1 MKLPFSHTGL
11 TLLTLSLAACG
22 GGGSGGSSTGFSP
35 SYQMQDGSQQP
46 VAVEVNS
53 NVINFTGTLNDVNSA
68 LATAIEP
75 TDAPSESA
83 PSFSLRE
90 LIGKLHQDWRAAAHP
105 MSAQVI
111 GALVSDTSPCPSSGS
126 MASSFDDRN
135 SNGDWDVTEVG
146 SVQFTNCTTLDG
158 ATVNGKIQ
166 DAFNAETTTS
176 TTDTLTFTN
185 FKISKGVY
193 SSEVVS
199 GSAVW
204 TSTESGF
211 PQNNTAYSSNNYRIN
226 DLTVKSTAPVN
237 NVNVT
242 RQFTLNEDLT
252 LVQQSPDFSK
262 VTITGSGSIVSNNA
276 NINGSVAFNI
286 TTPIIKSVSQ
296 PLAYGGAMTVTGSGG
311 TGLYISY
318 AVPDTGSATLQLKH
332 DGQNVGTPK
341 VVSVSTLLGF

>member
-1 MKLPFSHTGL
+1 MKLQFSSAGL
-11 TLLTLSLAACG
+11 TLITLSLAACG
-22 GGGSGGSSTGFSP
+22 SGGGGGGGSSA
-35 SYQMQDGSQQP
+35 SYQMTDGSQQP

-53 NVINFTGTLNDVNSA
+53 NVINFTGTLNDVNDA

-75 TDAPSESA
+75 AASSSESA

-90 LIGKLHQDWRAAAHP
+90 LIGTLHQDWRAAAHP
-105 MSAQVI
+105 MSAQAISVM
-111 GALVSDTSPCPSSGS
+111 VSDTSPCPSGGS
-126 MASSFDDRN
+126 ISSSFDDRN

-146 SVQFTNCTTLDG
+146 TVQFTNCTTPDG
-158 ATVNGKIQ
+158 AIVNGKLQ
-166 DAFNAETTTS
+166 DAFNAETATT

-211 PQNNTAYSSNNYRIN
+211 PQNNTAYSSDNYRIN
-226 DLTVKSTAPVN
+226 NMTVKSTAPVN

-252 LVQQSPDFSK
+252 LVQQSPDLSK

-276 NINGSVAFNI
+276 NINGSVTFNI

-296 PLAYGGAMTVTGSGG
+296 PLAYGGAMTVSGSGG
-311 TGLYISY
+311 TVLYISY
-318 AVPDTGSATLQLKH
+318 AVPDTGSATLLLNR

-341 VVSVSTLLGF
+341 IVSVSTLLGF